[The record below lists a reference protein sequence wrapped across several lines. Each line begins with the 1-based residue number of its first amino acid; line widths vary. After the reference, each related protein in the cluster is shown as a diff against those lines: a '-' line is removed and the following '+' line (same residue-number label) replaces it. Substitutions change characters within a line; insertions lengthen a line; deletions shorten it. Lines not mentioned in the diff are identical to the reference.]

1 MKAGIFCTLLA
12 SCAVVT
18 ASASASSSI
27 TTATATSA
35 VTAITI
41 LRGGVA
47 FKRPKT
53 LSKGTAAVAA
63 KAPTPPELE
72 KTGRLFSWRTL
83 LRDHVR
89 FVVMLPRY
97 FSAYVVPGRALAP
110 TTIEAV
116 MVTVNS
122 LNTCPYCTGLHGEL
136 ARMAGVVVEQSDPAV
151 RYAKTFALEAGRGPK
166 VDAAYD
172 KLASTPLGPSRAKSV
187 QSLCCALLWGKT
199 TGNSINAARDKVLKF
214 RWASVT
220 LLDVF
225 ILAYYGPLFFVI
237 GLLNEALKIAPKIPP
252 VVSAGIGA
260 VLWVPQALNIL
271 PLGLVSVVLHLL
283 GVV

>member
-1 MKAGIFCTLLA
+1 MK
-12 SCAVVT
+12 
-18 ASASASSSI
+18 
-27 TTATATSA
+27 
-35 VTAITI
+35 
-41 LRGGVA
+41 
-47 FKRPKT
+47 
-53 LSKGTAAVAA
+53 A

-83 LRDHVR
+83 LRDHAR

-97 FSAYVVPGRALAP
+97 LSAYVVPGRALAP
-110 TTIEAV
+110 ATIEAV

-122 LNTCPYCTGLHGEL
+122 FNTCPYCTGLHGEL
-136 ARMAGVVVEQSDPAV
+136 ARMAGAVVDQSDPAV
-151 RYAKTFALEAGRGPK
+151 MYAKTFALEAGRGPK

-187 QSLCCALLWGKT
+187 QTLCWALLWGKT
-199 TGNSINAARDKVLKF
+199 TGNSINSARDKVLKL

-220 LLDVF
+220 ALDVF
-225 ILAYYGPLFFVI
+225 ILGYYGPLFFVI
-237 GLLNEALKIAPKIPP
+237 GVLNTALKVAPPIPSA
-252 VVSAGIGA
+252 VSAGIGA

-271 PLGLVSVVLHLL
+271 PLGLASVVLNVV

>member
-1 MKAGIFCTLLA
+1 MKGGIVWTLLT

-18 ASASASSSI
+18 ASAS
-27 TTATATSA
+27 TATSA
-35 VTAITI
+35 ATAITTLAI
-41 LRGGVA
+41 RGGVA

-53 LSKGTAAVAA
+53 LKKGVRKETARRTVAA

-72 KTGRLFSWRTL
+72 KTGRIFSWRTL
-83 LRDHVR
+83 LRDHAR

-97 FSAYVVPGRALAP
+97 LSAYVVPGSALAP
-110 TTIEAV
+110 STIEAV

-136 ARMAGVVVEQSDPAV
+136 QRMSGVVVDQSDPAV
-151 RYAKTFALEAGRGPK
+151 RYAKTFAMEAGRGPK

-172 KLASTPLGPSRAKSV
+172 KLASLGPSRAKSV

-199 TGNSINAARDKVLKF
+199 TGNSINSARDKVLKF
-214 RWASVT
+214 RYWGSVT

-237 GLLNEALKIAPKIPP
+237 GLLNEALKFAPQIAPA
-252 VVSAGIGA
+252 VSAGIGA

-271 PLGLVSVVLHLL
+271 PLGLASVVLHLL